1 MSWLTV
7 THIWNVLSL
16 VFYLH
21 RLILVRKRCICGAHP
36 WEFSIIKQKQ
46 AYCETHLCLW
56 PYKPQLKSCCYLLL
70 GIQNHR
76 KKFCFYI
83 AASCVSLGVYTS
95 RRDWNSKSMFFCSIL
110 VIKWWNMIFLE
121 DKDVLK
127 NISIY
132 QHFKMKLK
140 ISHRKK

>member
-1 MSWLTV
+1 MKCSLPR
-7 THIWNVLSL
+7 VLS
-16 VFYLH
+16 
-21 RLILVRKRCICGAHP
+21 A
-36 WEFSIIKQKQ
+36 Q
-46 AYCETHLCLW
+46 AYFSEKEMYLWCPSLGIQHYQTGAGILWNSHLCLW

-110 VIKWWNMIFLE
+110 VTKWWNMIFLE